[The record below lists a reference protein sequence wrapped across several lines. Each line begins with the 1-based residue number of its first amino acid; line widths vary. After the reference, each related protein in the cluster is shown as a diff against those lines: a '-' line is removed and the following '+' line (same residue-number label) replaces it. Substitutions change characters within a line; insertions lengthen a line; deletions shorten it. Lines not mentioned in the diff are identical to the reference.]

1 MAFRHALLKM
11 QARLEFCNELKSNVA
26 GLPDNDFYIVI
37 SPDIRIDYNLI
48 FSSISQHIDYR
59 NTSGSRQR

>member
-26 GLPDNDFYIVI
+26 GLPNNDFLYVDI
-37 SPDIRIDYNLI
+37 SRHPNQVLLPAYEK
-48 FSSISQHIDYR
+48 FVP
-59 NTSGSRQR
+59 